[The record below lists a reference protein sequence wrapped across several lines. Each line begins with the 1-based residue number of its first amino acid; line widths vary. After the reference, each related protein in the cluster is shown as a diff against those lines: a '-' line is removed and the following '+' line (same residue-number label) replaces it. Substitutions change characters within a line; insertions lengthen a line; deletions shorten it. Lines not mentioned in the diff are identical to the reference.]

1 MIYWIYALLKLT
13 HFFTGLAPARKL
25 ALVSVFLLSST
36 SLLLGIARQPVVEDE
51 PGQAIVNGL
60 SLPSSVVTLHDLQMN
75 DLAEISQNGELRV
88 LKLEHNEVSS
98 SELALLED
106 YAEELKLKMRWVSA
120 PDKRRLFEYLKQGR
134 ADLALSQGLE
144 IPARHADYLK
154 LSLPWGVSQQQV
166 ISRSDT
172 GRIRS
177 RQDLATRQVA
187 IKRSSPLWDELN
199 AQAAENPAMSILE
212 IAESEKSGVILGKV
226 SSGQYDV
233 TVLDNLTAEA
243 LLPSFLNLEVAFNA
257 SKARMSSWT
266 IRTSSGDLSASV
278 DAFLNKHYLRSQIAR
293 SYQEDLPGLRKR
305 KVLRLVTYKSPVNY
319 YLKRGKL
326 KGFEHD
332 LLKRF
337 AESRKMRLDVVV
349 ADSHEEMQSLLLEGK
364 GDVIAASVPQDAWLE
379 EQGLALSGSYSHSA
393 PIVIGRSKD
402 TPLLDARALSGR
414 RIVLAA
420 SSPYRKLVEKIQQQ
434 GIDLEL
440 SIAPVEQG
448 LEQVLYHV
456 ARGAYDLTLIGGHE
470 IKSRFAQQVNIRA
483 HFALTEPLPQVW
495 AVREDNRL
503 LLGALNDFIN
513 REFRKGFY
521 NVLYTKYIESPR
533 AVLGDTQLLASSE
546 MLSPY
551 DDIVHKYAEHYG
563 FDWRLIVA
571 QMYQESQFNP
581 RAVSYSGAQG
591 LMQIIPETAD
601 LLGVENT
608 YDPDSS
614 IRAGIKYMDY
624 LRDKFTGTEML
635 EERIWFSLAAYNAG
649 YNRVQRARQLAE
661 RMNLDKNKWFDNVE
675 KAMLAMAQPFWK
687 DGEVARQ
694 CRCGQAVVYV
704 REIRTLYNNYVQL
717 KPTIR
722 TVSRSRK
729 YSSDI

>member
-1 MIYWIYALLKLT
+1 M
-13 HFFTGLAPARKL
+13 FEG
-25 ALVSVFLLSST
+25 FLYQV
-36 SLLLGIARQPVVEDE
+36 G
-51 PGQAIVNGL
+51 
-60 SLPSSVVTLHDLQMN
+60 
-75 DLAEISQNGELRV
+75 
-88 LKLEHNEVSS
+88 SS
-98 SELALLED
+98 SELSLLEE
-106 YAEELKLKMRWVSA
+106 YALEQDLKLKWVIA
-120 PDKRRLFEYLKQGR
+120 PDQARLFEYLKQGR

-144 IPARHADYLK
+144 IPARLGDTLK

-177 RQDLATRQVA
+177 RQDLATRQIA
-187 IKRSSPLWDELN
+187 IKRSSVLWDELN
-199 AQAAENPAMSILE
+199 AQAAKNPAMSILE
-212 IAESEKSGVILGKV
+212 IAEVEKSDAILAKV

-243 LLPSFLNLEVAFNA
+243 LLPSYLNLEVAFNA

-266 IRTSSGDLSASV
+266 LRSESKELASSV
-278 DAFLNKHYLRSQIAR
+278 DVFLNNHYLRSQIAR
-293 SYQEDLPGLRKR
+293 SYHEDLPELQRR
-305 KVLRLVTYKSPVNY
+305 KVLRLVTYKGPVNY
-319 YLKRGKL
+319 YLKGGKL

-337 AESRKMRLDVVV
+337 AESRQMRLDVVV
-349 ADSHEEMQSLLLEGK
+349 ADSHEEMQNLLLEGK
-364 GDVIAASVPQDAWLE
+364 ADVIAASVPQDAWLGE
-379 EQGLALSGSYSHSA
+379 KGLGLSDSYSHSA
-393 PIVIGRSKD
+393 PVVIGRSKD
-402 TPLLDARALSGR
+402 TPLLDTRALSGR

-420 SSPYRKLVEKIQQQ
+420 SSPYRKLVEKIRQQ
-434 GIDLEL
+434 GVDLEL
-440 SIAPVEQG
+440 TIAPLEQG

-456 ARGAYDLTLIGGHE
+456 AKGSYDLTLIGGHE

-483 HFALTEPLPQVW
+483 HFPLTEPLPQVW
-495 AVREDNRL
+495 AVRQDNRL
-503 LLGALNDFIN
+503 LLGALNEFIE
-513 REFRKGFY
+513 REYRKGFY
-521 NVLYTKYIESPR
+521 NVLYSKYIESPR
-533 AVLGDTQLLASSE
+533 AVMGDTQLLASSE

-551 DDIVHKYAEHYG
+551 DEIVHKYAEHYG

-591 LMQIIPETAD
+591 LMQLIPETAD
-601 LLGVENT
+601 QLGIDDT

-614 IRAGIKYMDY
+614 IRAGVEYMDY
-624 LRDKFTGTEML
+624 LRNKFTGSELL

-675 KAMLAMAQPFWK
+675 KAMLAMSQPFWK

-717 KPTIR
+717 RPAIR
-722 TVSRSRK
+722 TAARSRK
-729 YSSDI
+729 YGSEI